1 MSLIMMLLVFWVG
14 SIQINKVLLLII
26 QILIGGIV
34 YMGMSLMVKNKNII
48 LLKEYI
54 RYSFERKKNN

>member
-1 MSLIMMLLVFWVG
+1 
-14 SIQINKVLLLII
+14 
-26 QILIGGIV
+26 
-34 YMGMSLMVKNKNII
+34 MGMSLMVKNKNII